1 MSNTPQEFE
10 NQPDDIPENIAAP
23 GINVDTDQPLED
35 SDADEYTKQR
45 LVELELQYQEC
56 ADFIQEHYGK
66 KSEVNND
73 EIPPSFEEIMDIDL
87 VASLGYLEK
96 GTEDEL
102 QHSKSQVDLRNSMS
116 DDLYKKTLDEDTT
129 EVIKQYVPPPV
140 RKSNR

>member
-1 MSNTPQEFE
+1 M
-10 NQPDDIPENIAAP
+10 
-23 GINVDTDQPLED
+23 
-35 SDADEYTKQR
+35 
-45 LVELELQYQEC
+45 ELELQYKEC

-73 EIPPSFEEIMDIDL
+73 EIPPSFEEMMDIDL